1 MSFFEVLDLLF
12 EESNAFEAL
21 GFLLAVLAIYF
32 FIFRR
37 RLHSLFDP
45 MLYVLT
51 LSAGATVLLLLMT
64 QHGAVSSGKLAF
76 VVTTLG
82 LFYVGFLTIDSSAS
96 RMQRVRPHLSAMP
109 TVSGTT
115 LAILFFANFTVLA
128 VTYVFFGIPLFLE
141 SRLAQFSDSGGFGVL
156 GRLTVGLEFSTL
168 VLGFISLRQ
177 HSPSRRW
184 GKAILLQFLISALL
198 SGSKGSLITGLF
210 AWYLSQVYFA
220 GSWSPGPKL
229 PRFMVRFLWLVLA
242 APLIVISVQSAGD
255 TGGPAAVLQRLA
267 TRIAAEGDGYA
278 YFLGDD
284 LIDRIA
290 RPDWIAPLR
299 QVLVAFRLVP
309 AETAVNPGYEVVAEV
324 LSIESPSTGPNSRLP
339 IYLLYFYGYGG
350 IVIAPL
356 LGMALGW
363 ARNRVARSSRMSPTS
378 FALVAAAFL
387 HVSRLEVDP
396 QLTVSGL
403 FGMALALPIF
413 WTAMVLGGER
423 PPRRVRFRQPRADSR
438 AAPHSAPGT
447 DGRAM
452 PSGSTRP
459 AFDA

>member
-1 MSFFEVLDLLF
+1 MSFFEVLDLLV

-21 GFLLAVLAIYF
+21 GLLLAVMAIYF
-32 FIFRR
+32 LMFRR

-64 QHGAVSSGKLAF
+64 LHGAVSSEKLAF

-82 LFYVGFLTIDSSAS
+82 LFYAGFLAIDSSAS
-96 RMQRVRPHLSAMP
+96 QRHSARTHPSAMP
-109 TVSGTT
+109 VVSGTT
-115 LAILFFANFTVLA
+115 LAILFFANFTVHA

-141 SRLAQFSDSGGFGVL
+141 SRLAQFAGSGGFGVL
-156 GRLTVGLEFSTL
+156 GRLTLGLEFGTL

-177 HSPSRRW
+177 NSPAKPW
-184 GKAILLQFLISALL
+184 GKAILLQFLVSALL

-220 GSWSPGPKL
+220 GSWSPVSKL

-255 TGGPAAVLQRLA
+255 TGGPAGVLQRLA

-324 LSIESPSTGPNSRLP
+324 LSIDSPSTGPNSRLP

-350 IVIAPL
+350 IVFAPL

-363 ARNRVARSSRMSPTS
+363 ARNRVARAGRMSPTS

-396 QLTVSGL
+396 QLTVAGL
-403 FGMALALPIF
+403 FGLALAMPIF
-413 WTAMVLGGER
+413 LTAKALGGER
-423 PPRRVRFRQPRADSR
+423 RPRRVRSRGRRADNDP
-438 AAPHSAPGT
+438 APHFASGTNGPTMPFGSA
-447 DGRAM
+447 
-452 PSGSTRP
+452 RP

>member
-1 MSFFEVLDLLF
+1 MSFFEVLDLLV

-21 GFLLAVLAIYF
+21 GLLLAVLVIYYL
-32 FIFRR
+32 IFRR

-64 QHGAVSSGKLAF
+64 LHGAVSWGKLAF
-76 VVTTLG
+76 VVTTLA
-82 LFYVGFLTIDSSAS
+82 LFYAGFLAIDSPAS
-96 RMQRVRPHLSAMP
+96 RRRQVRPHPSARP
-109 TVSGTT
+109 AVSATT
-115 LAILFFANFTVLA
+115 LAILFFANFAVLA
-128 VTYVFFGIPLFLE
+128 VTYVFFGVPLFLE

-156 GRLTVGLEFSTL
+156 GRLTLGLEFSTL
-168 VLGFISLRQ
+168 VVGFIALRQ
-177 HSPSRRW
+177 QSTARPW
-184 GKAILLQFLISALL
+184 GKAILLQFLVSALL

-220 GSWSPGPKL
+220 RSWAPGSKL

-255 TGGPAAVLQRLA
+255 TGGPAGVLQRLA

-324 LSIESPSTGPNSRLP
+324 LSIDSPSTGPNSRLP
-339 IYLLYFYGYGG
+339 IYLLYFYGQGG
-350 IVIAPL
+350 IVVAPL

-363 ARNRVARSSRMSPTS
+363 VRNRVARSGRLSPTS

-403 FGMALALPIF
+403 FGMALALPVF
-413 WTAMVLGGER
+413 WTAVALGGER
-423 PPRRVRFRQPRADSR
+423 SPRHVRLRRPRSAGR
-438 AAPHSAPGT
+438 AAPHAASKI
-447 DGRAM
+447 DGRTM
-452 PSGSTRP
+452 PPDSTRP